1 MILESLLS
9 HLLTELESPAPLPSS
24 LAPEHD
30 SEPFAESTFDHF
42 SNAYH
47 LKGVLAQKKDY
58 KRYNKDERHCEGDA

>member
-42 SNAYH
+42 SNAYY
-47 LKGVLAQKKDY
+47 LKEVLAQKKND
-58 KRYNKDERHCEGDA
+58 KRYDKDERHCEGDA